1 MRKVVA
7 SEFVPLDSVLED
19 PSWTFQ
25 FSTEDWSWGS
35 SLRRRRF
42 FGWLLTCWSAV
53 LGSEGGAGSP

>member
-25 FSTEDWSWGS
+25 FSTEHWSWVA
-35 SLRRRRF
+35 R
-42 FGWLLTCWSAV
+42 
-53 LGSEGGAGSP
+53 